1 MSALVLSMISWL
13 VSASSLSFQTVRNY
27 VKILSRSLL
36 RFFQIFRG
44 LWRFIPPLGHR
55 VSSSLKIYILRYHSE
70 FFRHVMSS
78 SIESY
83 LDTSLHSY
91 MFLIDSVANFVS
103 VIRFDTNRG
112 WPIQADTFKWLKLN
126 HNQRAEITVG
136 KPRCE
141 PITRNGE
148 RRISYDPPRFE
159 RRCRC
164 HRWRP
169 ATVGLIE
176 PNPSVDNPISPS
188 GCLFQYIE

>member
-112 WPIQADTFKWLKLN
+112 WPIQADTFK
-126 HNQRAEITVG
+126 
-136 KPRCE
+136 
-141 PITRNGE
+141 
-148 RRISYDPPRFE
+148 
-159 RRCRC
+159 
-164 HRWRP
+164 
-169 ATVGLIE
+169 
-176 PNPSVDNPISPS
+176 
-188 GCLFQYIE
+188 